1 MAKKYKVWISIS
13 VGNGQYEKDE
23 CIIEGDEQDC
33 EDAIWDMLNTVH
45 VETGWEE
52 VEETE

>member
-1 MAKKYKVWISIS
+1 MKYKVWISIS

-23 CIIEGDEQDC
+23 QIVEGDEQDC
-33 EDAIWDMLNTVH
+33 EDAVWDMLHNAH

-52 VEETE
+52 VEEEK

>member
-1 MAKKYKVWISIS
+1 MKKYKVWISIS

-23 CIIEGDEQDC
+23 CIIEGDEKDC
-33 EDAIWDMLNTVH
+33 EDAIWDMLHTAH

-52 VEETE
+52 VEEEQ